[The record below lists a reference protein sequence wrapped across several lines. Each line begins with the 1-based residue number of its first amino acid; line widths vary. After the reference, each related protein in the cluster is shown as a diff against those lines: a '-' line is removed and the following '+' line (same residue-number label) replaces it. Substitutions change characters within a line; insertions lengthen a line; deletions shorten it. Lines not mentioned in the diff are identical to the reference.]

1 MNKITILNQKEN
13 PMFSR
18 KEIEIN
24 IEADITPKITEAE
37 EFVSKEFS
45 ANPESVKINK
55 IKGRFG
61 SNNFIITANIYSS
74 KENKEKTEPKSK
86 KEKKEIANKE
96 ETKQ

>member
-24 IEADITPKITEAE
+24 LETDITPKITEAE

-45 ANPESVKINK
+45 ANPESVKIKK
-55 IKGRFG
+55 IKGKFG

-74 KENKEKTEPKSK
+74 KENKDKIEPKLK
-86 KEKKEIANKE
+86 KGKGEIVREEKK
-96 ETKQ
+96 